1 MAIKILGV
9 IGCFGRVAVPKTR
22 LRPLL
27 VSETSKQVKQS
38 DHGKGVRLIVNADCL
53 LVCLLVSFFCFL
65 QGGAAFSA
73 LTGHFTD
80 PELSSLASCLPSRCL
95 GAKADSTTERY
106 SRAFD
111 KFRLWAASYKEIS
124 VLPSNFLTVA
134 IYLEFLLQSN
144 FSYSALEAALYGIH
158 GHIIFTGSLI
168 LVTLILLKAFLNR
181 PREVSL
187 DQ

>member
-1 MAIKILGV
+1 M
-9 IGCFGRVAVPKTR
+9 
-22 LRPLL
+22 
-27 VSETSKQVKQS
+27 KQS

-111 KFRLWAASYKEIS
+111 KFRLWAASYKESS
-124 VLPSNFLTVA
+124 VLPSNFLSFA
-134 IYLEFLLQSN
+134 IYLSFC
-144 FSYSALEAALYGIH
+144 FKVIPRTRALEAALYGIH

>member
-111 KFRLWAASYKEIS
+111 KFRLWAASYKESS
-124 VLPSNFLTVA
+124 VLPSNFLSFA
-134 IYLEFLLQSN
+134 IYLSFC
-144 FSYSALEAALYGIH
+144 FKVIPRTRALEAALYGM
-158 GHIIFTGSLI
+158 SC
-168 LVTLILLKAFLNR
+168 
-181 PREVSL
+181 
-187 DQ
+187 